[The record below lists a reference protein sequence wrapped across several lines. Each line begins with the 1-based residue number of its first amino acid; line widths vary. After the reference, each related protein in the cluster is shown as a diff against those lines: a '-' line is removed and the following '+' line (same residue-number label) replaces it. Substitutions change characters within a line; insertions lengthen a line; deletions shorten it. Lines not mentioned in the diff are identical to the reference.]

1 MSETVIARSGVP
13 GPLLVPWK
21 EHSSV
26 KLFMMLNSLN
36 TTTLPVLS
44 LHFSILKLQP
54 ENENTGFL
62 WQQSRG
68 IILN

>member
-1 MSETVIARSGVP
+1 
-13 GPLLVPWK
+13 
-21 EHSSV
+21 
-26 KLFMMLNSLN
+26 MMLNSLN

-54 ENENTGFL
+54 EKEKTGFL